1 MIYYSLVA
9 RYEDRYNIDE
19 MVSKCANKQ
28 KEYCKRLVKYNL
40 RKKVCS
46 YCGYE
51 VCVLSCNNLVSKQLN
66 YQ

>member
-28 KEYCKRLVKYNL
+28 KEYCKILVYKVQFVQKYAVTVDM
-40 RKKVCS
+40 KFAF
-46 YCGYE
+46 
-51 VCVLSCNNLVSKQLN
+51 
-66 YQ
+66 